1 MSGRK
6 VDRMLL
12 LAVCVFLR
20 FNMADAAQLFT
31 AHNKWRER
39 ERRAAA
45 AAAADGADARKY
57 EYGSNGIT
65 YATAFVCVRL
75 RAR

>member
-1 MSGRK
+1 ME
-6 VDRMLL
+6 
-12 LAVCVFLR
+12 
-20 FNMADAAQLFT
+20 
-31 AHNKWRER
+31 RER

-75 RAR
+75 RTR

>member
-1 MSGRK
+1 
-6 VDRMLL
+6 MLL

-45 AAAADGADARKY
+45 AADGADARKY

-65 YATAFVCVRL
+65 YATVFVCVRL